1 MNKTFRVIFNH
12 TTGQWV
18 AVSELARVNGKKH
31 THNNNNCTVSGC
43 LKKAFAPLCLALMGV
58 FCVPTVFAA
67 EVDIPCKYDNATYS
81 IRCGI
86 PNTASGYR
94 SSAVGYDNTASGSY
108 SSALGRLN
116 TASGRYS
123 SAFGSSSQALSNHSH
138 AFGGYNNYSVDG
150 ASSVTMGD
158 GAVAVGY
165 RNNYKS
171 TGAVTVGEESTA
183 VGVRNSAS
191 GLYSS
196 ALGRLNTASGEDS
209 SAVGSENIASGN
221 YSSAVGYYNT
231 ASGEDSSAVGR
242 GNTASGN
249 SSSAVGYSNY
259 ALSADSQAFGGQN
272 NYSGS
277 GISSVTMGT
286 GAVAVGYRNNYKQ
299 TGAVTV
305 GEESTAVGVRNSA
318 SGDYSSAVGSANT
331 ASGQYSSAMGYY
343 NTASGDYSS
352 AMGSKNTASGKYSA
366 TVGYSNTASGSAS
379 AAVGFWNTASGY
391 VSSAMGYINTASG
404 QRSSAVGF
412 GNTASG
418 VASSAVG
425 TENTAKGFYSSALG
439 AYNTAEVDFGT
450 AVGFG
455 SLANRDQGTKGVYA
469 PANLDSLDAK
479 GKAAW
484 QATSAALAVGNP
496 DNTNLEYYDPNTDSY
511 VEITTPITRQITGV
525 AAGSEDT
532 DAVNVA
538 QLKEVAAL
546 ASGGSFSPFT
556 VSDGGSG
563 SFTVGSA
570 GNLKMV
576 GSNAN
581 ITTTASGDTVTFALN
596 NDLTLTSVSTGGVK
610 LSANGL
616 NNGGKKITGVANG
629 TANTD
634 AVNVGQLNTAITNA
648 GTAAQTWVNTQGF
661 AKTADLSAYA
671 KTTDLTPYAKT
682 ADLAN
687 YAKQSDMTAA
697 KSDISKLK
705 SDKADKSWVTTEL
718 AKVSSGGSVDL
729 SEYSKTAEMNTA
741 INTAKTEAVTDA
753 NAYTDSKLGDKADK
767 SWVTTKISEAALGGV
782 DLSEYAKTADANAY
796 ADTAANTAETNANA
810 YTDSKLGDYAK
821 QSDMTAAKSDIGK
834 LKTDLGTAQSDI
846 GNLKSELSTL
856 TLTSGAYSHITVAGE
871 TGDFQ
876 VKNTETAKFV
886 GDGKNITTDA
896 SGGEV
901 KISLAKDIEVDSV
914 KVGNNG
920 VAITQNGLNNGG
932 QVISGVAAGVRPTDA
947 VNVAQLHNAVGGAY
961 ARIESVEKHANAGTA
976 QSLAAANMPTASQPG
991 EGMLAI
997 SGGVYRGEQ
1006 GYAIGY
1012 SQLSE
1017 NGRWV
1022 IRATGSGNSR
1032 NHFGGAVGVG
1042 FKLF

>member
-31 THNNNNCTVSGC
+31 THNNNNCTVSGS

-67 EVDIPCKYDNATYS
+67 EVDWPCKYDNATYS
-81 IRCGI
+81 IKCGSMS
-86 PNTASGYR
+86 NTASGQY
-94 SSAVGYDNTASGSY
+94 SSAVGVSNTANGMYSSAVGFSNTASGTD
-108 SSALGRLN
+108 SSALGRSN
-116 TASGRYS
+116 TASGQNS
-123 SAFGSSSQALSNHSH
+123 SAVGFWNTASGERSSAL
-138 AFGGYNNYSVDG
+138 GYNN
-150 ASSVTMGD
+150 T
-158 GAVAVGY
+158 
-165 RNNYKS
+165 
-171 TGAVTVGEESTA
+171 
-183 VGVRNSAS
+183 AS
-191 GLYSS
+191 GDDSS
-196 ALGRLNTASGEDS
+196 ALGRYNTAR
-209 SAVGSENIASGN
+209 GN
-221 YSSAVGYYNT
+221 YSSAVGY
-231 ASGEDSSAVGR
+231 A
-242 GNTASGN
+242 NTASGN

-259 ALSADSQAFGGQN
+259 ALSAYSQAFGGLN

-286 GAVAVGYRNNYKQ
+286 GAVAVGYQNNYKSSG
-299 TGAVTV
+299 TVTV
-305 GEESTAVGVRNSA
+305 GKESTAVGVKNTA
-318 SGDYSSAVGSANT
+318 SGNASSAVGYDNT
-331 ASGQYSSAMGYY
+331 ASGNASSAVGYWNTASGVASSALGIW

-352 AMGSKNTASGKYSA
+352 AMG
-366 TVGYSNTASGSAS
+366 YSNTASGYGSSAMG
-379 AAVGFWNTASGY
+379 ADNTASGY
-391 VSSAMGYINTASG
+391 GSSALGRYNTASG
-404 QRSSAVGF
+404 AGSSAVG
-412 GNTASG
+412 SD
-418 VASSAVG
+418 
-425 TENTAKGFYSSALG
+425 NTAKNVYSSAFG

-450 AVGFG
+450 AIGFG

-469 PANLDSLDAK
+469 PANFDELDAK
-479 GKAAW
+479 GQAAW

-496 DNTNLEYYDPNTDSY
+496 DNTKLEYYDPNTKTTVS
-511 VEITTPITRQITGV
+511 ITTPITRQITGV

-546 ASGGSFSPFT
+546 ASGGSFSPIT
-556 VSDGGSG
+556 VSGNSG

-581 ITTTASGDTVTFALN
+581 ITTTASGDTVTFALAD
-596 NDLTLTSVSTGGVK
+596 DLTLTSVSTGGVK

-616 NNGGKKITGVANG
+616 NNGGKQIKGVANG
-629 TANTD
+629 SANTD

-661 AKTADLSAYA
+661 AKTSDLGAYA

-697 KSDISKLK
+697 QSDISTLK
-705 SDKADKSWVTTEL
+705 TDKADKSWVTTKINEAAL
-718 AKVSSGGSVDL
+718 GSGVDL
-729 SEYSKTAEMNTA
+729 SEYSKTTEMNTA

-753 NAYTDSKLGDKADK
+753 NAYTDSKLGNKADK
-767 SWVTTKISEAALGGV
+767 SWVTTKINEAALGGV

-834 LKTDLGTAQSDI
+834 LKTDLGTAQTDI
-846 GNLKSELSTL
+846 GSLKSELSTL

-896 SGGEV
+896 TGGEV

-932 QVISGVAAGVRPTDA
+932 QVISGVGTGVRPTDA

-991 EGMLAI
+991 EGMLSI